1 MPDLRRILRECF
13 WDHDVSEADLLAIL
27 EGDDVRRKRFLFEK
41 ILGNSTRLLDDMSL
55 FGRDELKKM
64 LEEYQVPAFNREHIA
79 LRKNMVEA
87 WFFDQPLT
95 AEELRWVL

>member
-1 MPDLRRILRECF
+1 MADLRRIIRECF
-13 WDHDVSEADLLAIL
+13 WDHEISEEDLAAIL
-27 EGDDVRRKRFLFEK
+27 AGHDASRKRFLFEK
-41 ILGNSTRLLDDMSL
+41 ILINSTRLLDDMSL